1 MLLGKKI
8 RLERIMNRLNGKTII
23 VPLDHGVTVGPI
35 EGLVNLAG
43 TVDKVADGGANA
55 VLGHI
60 GLPLYGHRKSGKDIG
75 LILHL
80 SASTCLSPD
89 PNSKVLVNSVRRA
102 IKMGADA
109 VSIHI
114 NIGAEDEKD
123 MLRDFGII
131 GEECME
137 WGMPLVAMMY
147 PRGKKIARECDLQV
161 VKHAARVGAEL
172 GADLIKTNYTGSP
185 ESFEKVIIGCPAPV
199 IIAGGEKMETDDELL
214 QVVFDANKVGAAG
227 LSIGRNIFQHKNP
240 AAIVKSV
247 AAIVHQKASVKE
259 AKEILIEEST
269 KSEK

>member
-8 RLERIMNRLNGKTII
+8 RLERIMNRLTGKTII

-35 EGLVNLAG
+35 EGLINLAEA
-43 TVDKVADGGANA
+43 VNQIAEGGANA
-55 VLGHI
+55 VLGHL

-80 SASTCLSPD
+80 SASTALAPD
-89 PNSKVLVNSVRRA
+89 PNSKVIVNSVRRA

-114 NIGAEDEKD
+114 NIGADDEKE
-123 MLRDFGII
+123 MLYDFGQI

-137 WGMPLVAMMY
+137 WGMPLIAMMY
-147 PRGKKIARECDLQV
+147 PRGKKIQKENDLSV

-185 ESFEKVIIGCPAPV
+185 ESFSEVVKSCPAPV

-214 QVVFDANKVGAAG
+214 QVVYDSIIAGGAG
-227 LSIGRNIFQHKNP
+227 ISIGRNIFQHKNP
-240 AAIVKSV
+240 CAIVKAIAS
-247 AAIVHQKASVKE
+247 IVHDRADVKD
-259 AKEILIEEST
+259 AKEILLKET
-269 KSEK
+269 GC